1 MAQPIET
8 TPQQQQQARVLD
20 QNPTLP
26 REEERPTPASDRDL
40 KWKQFAR
47 RNPRLRMFLIIGLV
61 VLALVG
67 IILWRYFSSYES
79 TDDAQIDAHLNSI
92 SARVPG
98 HVLKLLVNDN
108 DYVQAGTPLVI
119 IDPSDYQ
126 VAASRAKA
134 NYEDALATARAAQ
147 ANVPITSVNTASEI
161 ASSAAGVEN
170 ARSGIAAARQ
180 QYDAAVAQQA
190 QAEANNV
197 NAQADLLRYQQ
208 LVQKQEISQQ
218 RYDQAVN
225 MAKAAAAQLDAA
237 RAGVKAASA
246 QVAQAQSKLSQAQA
260 GLRYAQT
267 APQQV
272 SAIRSKAQSA
282 EANVDRMKAE
292 LDQAQL
298 NLGYT
303 TVVAPVSGIVTGRT
317 VEVGQNLQAGQ
328 ELMRVINLD
337 DIWVTAN
344 FKETQ
349 LRDMKVGQ
357 PATIDVDANGKK
369 YKGHVQS
376 LAGASGSVLSI
387 LPPENAT
394 GNYVKVVQRLP
405 VKITFDPGETKEHVL
420 RPGMSAT
427 PKVWIR

>member
-1 MAQPIET
+1 
-8 TPQQQQQARVLD
+8 
-20 QNPTLP
+20 
-26 REEERPTPASDRDL
+26 
-40 KWKQFAR
+40 
-47 RNPRLRMFLIIGLV
+47 
-61 VLALVG
+61 
-67 IILWRYFSSYES
+67 
-79 TDDAQIDAHLNSI
+79 
-92 SARVPG
+92 
-98 HVLKLLVNDN
+98 VNVTIN
-108 DYVQAGTPLVI
+108 T
-119 IDPSDYQ
+119 
-126 VAASRAKA
+126 
-134 NYEDALATARAAQ
+134 
-147 ANVPITSVNTASEI
+147 VNTASQV
-161 ASSAAGVEN
+161 ASSGAEVEN

-190 QAEANNV
+190 QAESNNAT
-197 NAQADLLRYQQ
+197 AQADLQRYQQ

-225 MAKAAAAQLDAA
+225 AAKAAAAQLDAA
-237 RAGVKAASA
+237 RAGVKAAAA
-246 QVAQAQSKLSQAQA
+246 QVTQAQSKLVNAQA
-260 GLRYAQT
+260 GQRYAQT

-298 NLGYT
+298 NLSYT
-303 TVVAPVSGIVTGRT
+303 TVVAPVSGVVTGRT

-357 PATIDVDANGKK
+357 PATIDVDVNGKK
-369 YKGHVQS
+369 YKGDVQS
-376 LAGASGSVLSI
+376 IAGASGSILSI

-394 GNYVKVVQRLP
+394 GNYVKVVQRVP

-420 RPGMSAT
+420 RPGMSVN